1 MRVLLFS
8 ATLIASGCSGYEPTQ
23 KQREVACE
31 CFSQAAY
38 DAYRV
43 ETLAMISPEVVPQ
56 KCCGQCGKNGLPP
69 GKMLSGD
76 KQKVVPC
83 PCPDTCECKT
93 KSCPNGKCIKP

>member
-1 MRVLLFS
+1 MRTVMVGVSLL
-8 ATLIASGCSGYEPTQ
+8 AAGCVGVEPTPAH
-23 KQREVACE
+23 REIACE

-43 ETLAMISPEVVPQ
+43 EALASIEPEVLPQ

-76 KQKVVPC
+76 KQRVVPC
-83 PCPDTCECKT
+83 PCPDTCECKS
-93 KSCPNGKCIKP
+93 KSCLNGRCKP